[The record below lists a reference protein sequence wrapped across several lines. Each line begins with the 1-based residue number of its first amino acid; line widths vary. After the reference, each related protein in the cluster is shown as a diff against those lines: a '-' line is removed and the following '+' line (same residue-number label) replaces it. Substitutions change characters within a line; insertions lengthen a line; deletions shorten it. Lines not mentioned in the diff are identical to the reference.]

1 VVHVTESPHRMGEL
15 PVVPPSP
22 TPLLSQRQLL
32 VVQLLAI
39 EMSTTQIA
47 ATMSTSVNTVR
58 TRARRAV
65 RKLGADDRRGAVQTA
80 RDHGLV

>member
-1 VVHVTESPHRMGEL
+1 MAHITGGPRQMGDPPL
-15 PVVPPSP
+15 APPSP

-39 EMSTTQIA
+39 GMSTTQIA
-47 ATMSTSVNTVR
+47 ATMSISVNTVR
-58 TRARRAV
+58 TRVRRTV
-65 RKLGADDRRGAVQTA
+65 RALGADDRPGAVHTA